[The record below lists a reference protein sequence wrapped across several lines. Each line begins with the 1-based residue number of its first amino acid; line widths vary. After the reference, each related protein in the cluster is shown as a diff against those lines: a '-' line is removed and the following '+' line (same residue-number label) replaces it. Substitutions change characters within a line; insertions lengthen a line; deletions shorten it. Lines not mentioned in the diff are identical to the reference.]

1 MSVII
6 YIAVM
11 AGVTYLIRMIPFTL
25 FRKKIKSTFFR
36 SFLYYIPYAV
46 LSAMTIPAIFYS
58 TGNITTS
65 IIGTVVAVI
74 LAYLKLPLI
83 VVALAASASLFV
95 RRGYTRQPLACRLFL
110 FASASHTRHTL
121 QHIHKYICTGCVLLP
136 TVILTF
142 ALCYA
147 FSRPYT

>member
-25 FRKKIKSTFFR
+25 FRKKIKSPFFR

-65 IIGTVVAVI
+65 VIGTVVAVAF
-74 LAYLKLPLI
+74 AYFKLPLI
-83 VVALAASASLFV
+83 VVALAASAAAFISGLF
-95 RRGYTRQPLACRLFL
+95 
-110 FASASHTRHTL
+110 
-121 QHIHKYICTGCVLLP
+121 I
-136 TVILTF
+136 
-142 ALCYA
+142 
-147 FSRPYT
+147 